1 MLTRKIAEDWSLQT
15 VVTGPP
21 LGKLPY
27 MRVFAHKPRQTSPQ
41 KDLPSLTCQTR
52 CHRQCT
58 WPGSK
63 GAIAC
68 TGPGGLVGEPDQKLL
83 HARHACPFSWRH
95 VEEQSS
101 TQVRNLR
108 SVLMSSPPAPTLGHC
123 VHFSQAPSPLT
134 SQLWTVGKTPPAC
147 IQLNFIE
154 ILISFCFFIKSPCGL
169 LLLTLVLCFWN

>member
-1 MLTRKIAEDWSLQT
+1 MLTRKIAEDRSLQT

-123 VHFSQAPSPLT
+123 SFLT
-134 SQLWTVGKTPPAC
+134 GTFPTHQPA
-147 IQLNFIE
+147 LN
-154 ILISFCFFIKSPCGL
+154 CGENSTCLHSTQFHRNINL
-169 LLLTLVLCFWN
+169 LLLLH